1 MASRLAPAL
10 FLAFAAGS
18 APAWADPPPPVAIA
32 HIGAQLLY
40 SNSGALSRDI
50 APPAKFSGWNTIIGE
65 GDAGGAAS
73 DVLVTVTLTSPSS
86 QLNVATPLFISARSA
101 AGKVLAQRKITNI
114 LIDNGKAFEFVLLP
128 DATCAGKVTI
138 TATLGQQT
146 RTAALALDC
155 GE

>member
-1 MASRLAPAL
+1 MARLLPTAL
-10 FLAFAAGS
+10 FLACAAA
-18 APAWADPPPPVAIA
+18 APAWAATPQPVAIA
-32 HIGAQLLY
+32 HIGARLLY

-50 APPAKFSGWNTIIGE
+50 APPATFSGWNTIIGE
-65 GDAGGAAS
+65 GDAGGSAS
-73 DVLVTVTLTSPSS
+73 DVLVTVTLTSSTN
-86 QLNVATPLFISARSA
+86 QLNVETPLFISARSA

-114 LIDNGKAFEFVLLP
+114 LIDNGKAFEFLLLA

-146 RTAALALDC
+146 RSAALALDC

>member
-1 MASRLAPAL
+1 MASRLVTALLFAVAAAAPVR
-10 FLAFAAGS
+10 
-18 APAWADPPPPVAIA
+18 ADPPQPVAIA
-32 HIGAQLLY
+32 RIGAQLLY
-40 SNSGALSRDI
+40 SSSGALSRDI

-65 GDAGGAAS
+65 GDAGGSAS
-73 DVLVTVTLTSPSS
+73 DVLVTVTLTSPSA

-101 AGKVLAQRKITNI
+101 AGKVLAQRKVTNL
-114 LIDNGKAFEFVLLP
+114 LIDNGKAFEFLLLP

-146 RTAALALDC
+146 RSATLALDC

>member
-1 MASRLAPAL
+1 MASRLAVAL
-10 FLAFAAGS
+10 ILAAAA
-18 APAWADPPPPVAIA
+18 APAWADPPQPVAIA
-32 HIGAQLLY
+32 HLGAQLLY

-73 DVLVTVTLTSPSS
+73 DVLVTVTLTSPAG
-86 QLNVATPLFISARSA
+86 QLNVATPLLVSARSA
-101 AGKVLAQRKITNI
+101 TGKVLAQRKITNI